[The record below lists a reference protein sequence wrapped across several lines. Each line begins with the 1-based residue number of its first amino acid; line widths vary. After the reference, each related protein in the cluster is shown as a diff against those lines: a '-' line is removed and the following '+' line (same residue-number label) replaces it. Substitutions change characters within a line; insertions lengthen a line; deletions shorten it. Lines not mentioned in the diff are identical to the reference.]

1 MKMSLYNRKTKF
13 KSMKKIIF
21 LFTLLVSATL
31 FAQKPIFTTATV
43 KGATVYSNSAE
54 LIQTTSVNLPKGT
67 SEIVIK
73 NVADYLNE
81 NTVQIGAPN
90 SLTVLSVQFTQ
101 NYISEYEI
109 DESNP
114 VIKKVR
120 DSISLV
126 QKEIVK
132 VQTEKNS
139 HAKTIELLDKNQ
151 QVSGSNTGLNVT
163 ELMKLVDYYNSKR
176 TQLSNSIT
184 AFQEKENKLNE
195 KLKKL
200 NSKLEINTKNEEK
213 SSKGK
218 LILQVMNESAGIVN
232 LDINYLTAGATWK
245 PFYDL
250 RAESISTPINMMY
263 KGQVTQNTGIDWKK
277 VKLTL
282 SSGNPTQ
289 NNTAPILQAWFLRF
303 GQNGFLQY
311 NNSNAVMNSIQGKVS
326 GLEINQKND
335 TKIVLRGNRS
345 ISGNNQ
351 ALVIIDGQISTA
363 ETLQSLP
370 QGLIKSTDVLKGA
383 EGAALYGSDGV
394 NGVIIVTTKQ
404 GINDYTEIN
413 ESQLNVSFDID
424 IPYDI
429 LSNGKAHS
437 VALKEIKLPAT
448 YRYYAA
454 PRIEKEAFLL
464 AEISDYSK
472 FNLLPGEAN
481 IIFEG
486 MYVGKTVINPNQTA
500 DTLNLS
506 MGRDKKISIKRE
518 KIADKSGTKFLSAY
532 KEQTF
537 TYDITIRNNKK
548 ESIELLLK
556 DQYPISTDKEITV
569 ELLEKDKAKVNEETG
584 ILTWD
589 LKLGANETKK
599 IRISYKVRYPK
610 DKIIDNL

>member
-1 MKMSLYNRKTKF
+1 
-13 KSMKKIIF
+13 MKKLF
-21 LFTLLVSATL
+21 LLLTIMVSATL

-114 VIKKVR
+114 AIKKVR
-120 DSISLV
+120 DSINWV

-151 QVSGSNTGLNVT
+151 QVSGTNTGLNVA

-176 TQLSNSIT
+176 TQLSNAIT
-184 AFQEKENKLNE
+184 AFQEKESKLNE

-263 KGQVTQNTGIDWKK
+263 KGQVTQNTGVDWKK

-303 GQNGFLQY
+303 GYNRGFVQY
-311 NNSNAVMNSIQGKVS
+311 DNSNAKMNEVVVTGALGIKRKGENMDES
-326 GLEINQKND
+326 
-335 TKIVLRGNRS
+335 S
-345 ISGNNQ
+345 ISN
-351 ALVIIDGQISTA
+351 
-363 ETLQSLP
+363 
-370 QGLIKSTDVLKGA
+370 
-383 EGAALYGSDGV
+383 
-394 NGVIIVTTKQ
+394 
-404 GINDYTEIN
+404 YTSIN
-413 ESQLNVSFDID
+413 ENQLNVSFDID

-464 AEISDYSK
+464 AEINDYSK

-486 MYVGKTVINPNQTA
+486 MYVGKTIINPNQTA

-569 ELLEKDKAKVNEETG
+569 ELLEKDRAKVNEETG

-589 LKLGANETKK
+589 LKLDANETKK

-610 DKIIDNL
+610 DKVIDNL